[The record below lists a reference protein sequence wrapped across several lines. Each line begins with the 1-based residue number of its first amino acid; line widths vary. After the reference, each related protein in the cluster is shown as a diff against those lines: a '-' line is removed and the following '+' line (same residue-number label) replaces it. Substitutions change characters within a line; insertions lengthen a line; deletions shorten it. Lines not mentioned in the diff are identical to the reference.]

1 MSVVGDDDA
10 LVKVE
15 ACGLCRTDHEEYTG
29 ALAGG
34 FAFVPGHETVGIIE
48 AIGPRAAQRWEVG
61 AGDRVAVE
69 VFQSCR
75 SCPACLA
82 GEYRRCMRHGL
93 ADMYGFIPVDRKPG
107 VWGGYSEYQYLAP
120 DSMVLPVPRRARSGG
135 RHIVQPAGSWDPL
148 GCNNARHRTRLR
160 GGGVGARHPWAVR
173 CGRGLGI
180 SADDLLGVRDWS
192 AHDAFDARERAV
204 LVATDEVVR
213 DGSISAATWATC
225 ERELGPDPAVL
236 IELVTWRMISSLL
249 NSLEVPLEDG
259 VESWPPDGRAPRQTI
274 R

>member
-1 MSVVGDDDA
+1 MPVVGDDDA

-15 ACGLCRTDHEEYTG
+15 ACGLCGTDHEEYTG

-34 FAFVPGHETVGIIE
+34 FVFVPGHETVGIIE
-48 AIGPRAAQRWEVG
+48 VIGPRAAQRWEVG

-120 DSMVLPVPRRARSGG
+120 DSMVLPVPDVLDPVVATLFNPLGAGIRWGATMPGTGPGYVVAVLGPGIRGLCAAAAASASPPTTCSVFATGRRTTRSMPGSGRCSSPPTRSCATARSARRRG
-135 RHIVQPAGSWDPL
+135 RRV
-148 GCNNARHRTRLR
+148 NAN
-160 GGGVGARHPWAVR
+160 
-173 CGRGLGI
+173 
-180 SADDLLGVRDWS
+180 SAP
-192 AHDAFDARERAV
+192 
-204 LVATDEVVR
+204 T
-213 DGSISAATWATC
+213 
-225 ERELGPDPAVL
+225 
-236 IELVTWRMISSLL
+236 
-249 NSLEVPLEDG
+249 
-259 VESWPPDGRAPRQTI
+259 PPC
-274 R
+274 